1 MALGGPVRAT
11 SGPAGATDGP
21 SSFDALLV
29 SGAGPLGAGLSVEAP
44 APGAGA
50 SGECFCLREAYF
62 WETRSLLIHAPC
74 YRAFPKGTRRSASGS
89 RMGGSTS
96 DAQRPPQTYPAQPRP
111 PTMSQPEYIAAL
123 LSIIVGLGL
132 TDLAQS
138 LRELVRPQR
147 TVNWHWLPLLW
158 AATAFLI
165 AVQFWWNSFPFL
177 KEATSAFFLPYL
189 VAFLLLY
196 LTCAF
201 ALPDPEWQRPGAEAG
216 GGFSVESLG
225 ARAPLDLRAF
235 HFSVSHRRWFFGVF
249 IAFILTSQTSS
260 QIASLFAER
269 SVNPQEIPGNLVL
282 VALLGTL
289 VWTGRTWAHAVIS
302 VLCFLGIGWATLATI
317 LGWTQFG
324 ELLGL

>member
-1 MALGGPVRAT
+1 
-11 SGPAGATDGP
+11 
-21 SSFDALLV
+21 
-29 SGAGPLGAGLSVEAP
+29 
-44 APGAGA
+44 
-50 SGECFCLREAYF
+50 
-62 WETRSLLIHAPC
+62 
-74 YRAFPKGTRRSASGS
+74 
-89 RMGGSTS
+89 
-96 DAQRPPQTYPAQPRP
+96 
-111 PTMSQPEYIAAL
+111 MSQTEYIAAL

-138 LRELVRPQR
+138 LRELVRPRR

-158 AATAFLI
+158 AATAFLL
-165 AVQFWWNSFPFL
+165 AVQFWWNSFSFL
-177 KEATSAFFLPYL
+177 KGATSEFFLPYL

-201 ALPDPEWQRPGAEAG
+201 ALPDPGWEPPGSETG
-216 GGFSVESLG
+216 GGFSIESLG
-225 ARAPLDLRAF
+225 TRAPLDLRAF
-235 HFSVSHRRWFFGVF
+235 HFSTAHRRWFFGVF
-249 IAFILTSQTSS
+249 IAFILTSQISS

-289 VWTGRTWAHAVIS
+289 VWTGRKWAHAVIS